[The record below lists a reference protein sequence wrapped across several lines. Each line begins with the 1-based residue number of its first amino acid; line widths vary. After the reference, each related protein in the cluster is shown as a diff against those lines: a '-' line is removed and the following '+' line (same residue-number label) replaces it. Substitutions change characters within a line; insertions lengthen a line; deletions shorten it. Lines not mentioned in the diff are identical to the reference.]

1 MILKKSLRARYYIMA
16 KIVTIF
22 LFFSTILSIATPG
35 IGEINDEK
43 SKKISFFTIRSFKHW
58 QKQAIL
64 LKI

>member
-43 SKKISFFTIRSFKHW
+43 SKENIVFSR
-58 QKQAIL
+58 
-64 LKI
+64 